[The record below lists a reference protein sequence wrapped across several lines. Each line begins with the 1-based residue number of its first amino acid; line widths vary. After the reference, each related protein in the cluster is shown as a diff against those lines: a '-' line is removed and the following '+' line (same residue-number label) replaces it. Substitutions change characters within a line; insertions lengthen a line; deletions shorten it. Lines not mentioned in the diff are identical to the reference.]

1 MLFAALALASTAFA
15 LPKSLP
21 KSTPS
26 YDYIIVGGG
35 VSGLVLANRLSEDSA
50 VSVAVIEAGDSV
62 FNNKNVTDPAGYSK
76 AFGTPIDWAYVSE
89 PQAYASNKTQ
99 VLRAGKALG
108 GTGTINGM
116 TYMRAESSQIDVWRK
131 VGNSLSWDSL
141 LHYYKKSERFE
152 KPTEAQISTGASY
165 LPGFH
170 GTDGPLAVSWPT
182 NMVGNNFSSVLNASF
197 KAIGLPWNGDANRG
211 YMRGFNVFPKTH
223 DRELNVR
230 EDAARAYYYP
240 IKTRPNLFVYLN
252 STAQRMTWSTGGN
265 SSAAVADGV
274 VFADQSGIET
284 RLQATREVILSA
296 GSLVSPR
303 ILELSGVGNPL
314 VLKPLG
320 IEVKVNSPFVGE
332 NLQDQTNSN
341 NAYTSTQN
349 FTNSG
354 LGGFVGYFNAADVW
368 GNNTAAFA
376 ATVKSSLEQYAKDTV
391 QATGGTVD
399 TATLIKLFT
408 IQHDLIFKENV
419 TIAEVIVSAPSGG
432 SGAVSYWG
440 LMPFSRGN
448 IHIKS
453 NNASV
458 PASINPN
465 YFMLDYDIAQ
475 QVGTAQMARKVAT
488 TAPLSNIFTAETAPG
503 LSTVPAG
510 DSGKAWGD
518 WLKGTYRSNYHY
530 ISTAAMM
537 SKELG
542 GVVDDGHKVYG
553 TANVRVVDASVLP
566 FQVSGHLT
574 STLYALAERAADVI
588 KASHARD

>member
-1 MLFAALALASTAFA
+1 MNWKPEPDNSISASSARHIRRRRIEILLTA
-15 LPKSLP
+15 P
-21 KSTPS
+21 
-26 YDYIIVGGG
+26 Y
-35 VSGLVLANRLSEDSA
+35 
-50 VSVAVIEAGDSV
+50 
-62 FNNKNVTDPAGYSK
+62 
-76 AFGTPIDWAYVSE
+76 
-89 PQAYASNKTQ
+89 
-99 VLRAGKALG
+99 
-108 GTGTINGM
+108 
-116 TYMRAESSQIDVWRK
+116 
-131 VGNSLSWDSL
+131 
-141 LHYYKKSERFE
+141 
-152 KPTEAQISTGASY
+152 
-165 LPGFH
+165 
-170 GTDGPLAVSWPT
+170 
-182 NMVGNNFSSVLNASF
+182 
-197 KAIGLPWNGDANRG
+197 
-211 YMRGFNVFPKTH
+211 
-223 DRELNVR
+223 
-230 EDAARAYYYP
+230 AARAYYYP

-510 DSGKAWGD
+510 DSGKAWEIG
-518 WLKGTYRSNYHY
+518 
-530 ISTAAMM
+530 
-537 SKELG
+537 
-542 GVVDDGHKVYG
+542 
-553 TANVRVVDASVLP
+553 
-566 FQVSGHLT
+566 
-574 STLYALAERAADVI
+574 
-588 KASHARD
+588 